1 MGEFRSRTNRKANLQ
16 QSAIKLAQTD
26 STHSVNRVFS
36 ERIISR
42 APDKMIDF
50 LDNHILLAYRNL
62 IIYMDV
68 SEYGLTDGE
77 VTSDVRGANDSHFI
91 EIVVPPEK
99 IFQLELLQKYK
110 IICIQEIGNGM
121 SAFVLEDLI
130 SK

>member
-1 MGEFRSRTNRKANLQ
+1 MGEFRSRTNHKGVLQ
-16 QSAIKLAQTD
+16 QSAIKMAQTD
-26 STHSVNRVFS
+26 STNSVNSIFS
-36 ERIISR
+36 TRIIER

-68 SEYGLTDGE
+68 SEYGLTDGD
-77 VTSDVRGANDSHFI
+77 VKADVRGANDSHFI

-110 IICIQEIGNGM
+110 IICI
-121 SAFVLEDLI
+121 
-130 SK
+130 